1 MTAVKGYSEAI
12 ADGVLTGNNAVDA
25 ARLISSESARLDRLV
40 SDLLDLARLGAVDFA
55 IESVKIDL
63 QEFAGEV
70 CEVWGYRCQ
79 DSHVNFSSE
88 ISVTTGFVGDPIR
101 LRQVVDN
108 LAENA
113 LRLSPSGS
121 TLAIRIEQMD
131 KSLVIEVRDS
141 GPGLSPDDQK
151 VAFDPGALY
160 ERFRGVRPVGTGI
173 GLALVD
179 RLATGMGGQ
188 ARVGSAP
195 EGGARFTVEIPN
207 RSDT

>member
-1 MTAVKGYSEAI
+1 M
-12 ADGVLTGNNAVDA
+12 
-25 ARLISSESARLDRLV
+25 
-40 SDLLDLARLGAVDFA
+40 
-55 IESVKIDL
+55 KIDL

>member
-1 MTAVKGYSEAI
+1 M
-12 ADGVLTGNNAVDA
+12 DA

-131 KSLVIEVRDS
+131 KSLVI
-141 GPGLSPDDQK
+141 
-151 VAFDPGALY
+151 
-160 ERFRGVRPVGTGI
+160 
-173 GLALVD
+173 
-179 RLATGMGGQ
+179 
-188 ARVGSAP
+188 
-195 EGGARFTVEIPN
+195 
-207 RSDT
+207 